1 MQEDVPERS
10 RGEKKGISYI
20 HVLGESA
27 QCNIHYMY
35 VHTNNSTKYYRKKG
49 FMYMSSLKTKQIDI
63 F

>member
-1 MQEDVPERS
+1 MREDVPERS

-27 QCNIHYMY
+27 QYNIHYTY
-35 VHTNNSTKYYRKKG
+35 VHTNIGTKYRKKG